1 MINQPNLPKL
11 INQLKR
17 KKNIIA
23 IYLFGSHGTS
33 RETPLSDIDLC
44 VFTKT
49 TEKEVLLDVKSY
61 GSDKIDISL
70 FDTLPIYL
78 KPEVFKG
85 KPLFVRDK
93 YFVAEKSAKAFREY
107 QDYKKYEMRFW
118 EMAKKKA
125 LA

>member
-1 MINQPNLPKL
+1 MISLARL
-11 INQLKR
+11 VSQLKR
-17 KKNIIA
+17 NKNIVA

-49 TEKEVLLDVKSY
+49 TSKDLLLNIKSY
-61 GSDKIDISL
+61 GSDKIDVSL
-70 FDTLPIYL
+70 FDLLPIYL

-93 YFVAEKSAKAFREY
+93 FFVAEKYAKAFREY
-107 QDYKKYEMRFW
+107 QDYKKYETRFW
-118 EMAKKKA
+118 QMTKKKV